1 MPIIRAEN
9 APAFRLPNLTV
20 LGLAAPS
27 RGSRETSVWRI
38 NVAPGAPG
46 VPHSVDREEIFVAL
60 SGSAVATL
68 GEERFEL
75 RAGDTLIVPAGEP
88 FTLGNPGAVAF
99 DALAIAPVGVRASLP
114 GGEPFSP
121 PWSQ

>member
-9 APAFRLPNLTV
+9 APAFTLPSLTV
-20 LGLAAPS
+20 RGLAAPS

-38 NVAPGAPG
+38 SVAPGAAG
-46 VPHSVDREEIFVAL
+46 VPHSLDREEIFVAL
-60 SGSAVATL
+60 AGSAVATL

-75 RAGDTLIVPAGEP
+75 RAGDTLIVPAGQL
-88 FTLGNPGAVAF
+88 FALGTASSTAF
-99 DALAIAPVGVRASLP
+99 EALAIAPVGVRATLP
-114 GGEPFSP
+114 GGEPFAP

>member
-9 APAFRLPNLTV
+9 APAFTLPNLTV
-20 LGLAAPS
+20 FGLAAPS

-68 GEERFEL
+68 GEEHFEL

-88 FTLGNPGAVAF
+88 FTLSNSGATAF
-99 DALAIAPVGVRASLP
+99 EALAIAPVGVRASLP
-114 GGEPFSP
+114 GGEPFAP

>member
-20 LGLAAPS
+20 SGLAAPS

-38 NVAPGAPG
+38 NIAPGAPG
-46 VPHSVDREEIFVAL
+46 VTHSVDREEIFVAL
-60 SGSAVATL
+60 SGCALATL
-68 GEERFEL
+68 GDEQLEL

-88 FTLGNPGAVAF
+88 FSLGNSGTIAF
-99 DALAIAPVGVRASLP
+99 DALAVAPVGVRASLP
-114 GGEPFSP
+114 GGEPFAP